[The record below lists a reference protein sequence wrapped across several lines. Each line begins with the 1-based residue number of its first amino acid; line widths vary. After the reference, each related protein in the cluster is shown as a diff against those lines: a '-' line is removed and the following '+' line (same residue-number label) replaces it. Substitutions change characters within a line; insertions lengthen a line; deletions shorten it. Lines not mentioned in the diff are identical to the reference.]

1 MVQNDPFAEATI
13 AETWSQYFLMTIVQT
28 LGVSPSQGVEM
39 IGRNFTPLGAML
51 SKGLPNAGFFLVRR
65 LCQALYHSTAHM
77 LTLFERDVHNNLAV
91 LAALQQ
97 GITSQDR
104 EVSVMLMYVPFVIV
118 VHCRFPLYF
127 VNLKVLIKIQKDM
140 IVERVLIS
148 TFVFLICFYL

>member
-1 MVQNDPFAEATI
+1 
-13 AETWSQYFLMTIVQT
+13 
-28 LGVSPSQGVEM
+28 
-39 IGRNFTPLGAML
+39 ML

-127 VNLKVLIKIQKDM
+127 CELKSVDQKKDM

-148 TFVFLICFYL
+148 TFVFFICFYL

>member
-127 VNLKVLIKIQKDM
+127 VNLKVLIKKK
-140 IVERVLIS
+140 
-148 TFVFLICFYL
+148 T

>member
-1 MVQNDPFAEATI
+1 MRAMVQNDPFAEATI

-118 VHCRFPLYF
+118 VLSISFILCE
-127 VNLKVLIKIQKDM
+127 LKSVDQKKDM

-148 TFVFLICFYL
+148 TFVF